1 MKRVVFAVKKKIAV
15 FANGWSNEY
24 LELILEGVRKR
35 AMEENIDLFYFVN
48 FSSGSENDV
57 DNVGERCVF
66 SLPDICDF
74 DGVILLANTI
84 NMSYEREM
92 LRKVIV
98 KNKIPAISL
107 EYELEGIPYIGTDTY
122 QGVYELTRHVIEEH
136 NAQKFVFISGPAN
149 NQESQ
154 KRRKAMEA
162 ALKEAG
168 LVLEKENVI
177 EADWSYFVSYA
188 NMLQYVQSHEKM
200 PDAIVCA
207 NDEMAI
213 GVCAALDY
221 LGINVPEDVIVTGC
235 DCLTKGQE
243 FFPIL
248 STVGRDWDTL
258 GYRSMNMLI
267 DRIQGKEI
275 PYRTVLDSSAVI
287 GESCG
292 CSVSKERVRKS
303 LRSIIANYRGKQEA
317 TINEW
322 QLRYV
327 DELLSKENEAQ
338 KLKETMSGIFESN
351 HSFEGSDFMIC
362 IVDGYF
368 EEKEEREELAP
379 GELGDKMEV
388 FVNIENGVSVKLKK
402 FKTEK
407 MIPQYDEKNEETHVF
422 LFVPLH
428 IKDKSIGYL
437 VQKDNLKG
445 LYEQSLYIYTR
456 RLSQDLERVRQNIR
470 LEELNKRLKDVSI
483 TDALTGLRNR
493 TGLDALA
500 MPYLKECQKNN
511 QNSAIVFADVNH
523 MKVINDKYGHLQGDL
538 ALCTVAEAIKKTLP
552 DKWIAVRY
560 GGDEF
565 LMVGDCKDMQAAE
578 AIRKQLEEE
587 LENLKRTRQ
596 LVFNLSVSFG
606 AVVMHPGEENNLE
619 EYLRKADEAM
629 YMAKKKFYLDE
640 AGK

>member
-15 FANGWSNEY
+15 FANGWSNQY

-35 AMEENIDLFYFVN
+35 AMEENMDLFYFVN
-48 FSSGSENDV
+48 FSSGSESDI

-66 SLPDICDF
+66 TLPNICEF

-84 NMSYEREM
+84 NMDYEREM
-92 LRKVIV
+92 LRKTIV
-98 KNKIPAISL
+98 KNAIPAISL

-136 NAQKFVFISGPAN
+136 NAQKFVFVSGPAN

-154 KRRKAMEA
+154 KRREAMEA
-162 ALKEAG
+162 ALKEFG
-168 LVLEKENVI
+168 LVLGKEDVI

-188 NMLQYVQSHEKM
+188 SMLQYVQSHEEM

-221 LGINVPEDVIVTGC
+221 LGISVPEEVLVTGC

-292 CSVSKERVRKS
+292 CSASKEKVRKS
-303 LRSIIANYRGKQEA
+303 LRSIISNYRGKQEA

-322 QLRYV
+322 QLRYL

-338 KLKETMSGIFESN
+338 KLKETMSGVFESN

-368 EEKEEREELAP
+368 EEKEEREELPP
-379 GELGDKMEV
+379 GKLGDKMEV

-407 MIPQYDEKNEETHVF
+407 MLPQYDDKNEETHVF

-428 IKDKSIGYL
+428 IKNYCIGYF

-629 YMAKKKFYLDE
+629 YMAKKKFYLNE
-640 AGK
+640 AEK